1 MDYATLGYDNVG
13 FIVHVTRGE
22 KWLCDNTARQI
33 RKAYRSVKVVDDDT
47 ADKLI
52 ELDLIKWIKA
62 NREMREVMV

>member
-1 MDYATLGYDNVG
+1 MDYATFGYDNAG

-33 RKAYRSVKVVDDDT
+33 RKAYKSVKVVDDDT

-52 ELDLIKWIKA
+52 ELDLIKWIKT
-62 NREMREVMV
+62 NREMREAMV